1 MNLHEK
7 HKIIRLDDE
16 ETLQKENLTINKSTK
31 GFDDNLQKL
40 TNLKNTIENEM
51 IKIDKEYEKTD
62 NETTKSFKLK
72 RDKLNKEEECLKD
85 KLKTEVTKIK
95 ENLENYLLQ
104 VNNLFKL
111 CEKIKKG
118 VQTLEKGEKN
128 MIQTLSYIS
137 KINKNQREVNLLIGS
152 LMKNLEINF
161 NEKESNIE
169 YKEYYFNG
177 IPLNNEEKKFVPNY
191 DFKKEEEPKYDEK
204 IEEEPINDMKIEEEP
219 KYDEKNENDEKI
231 EEEEPKYDEK
241 NVKEPKYDFKID
253 EEPKYDEKIEY
264 ESEEKKI
271 IKDFRGEF
279 SLDEDYFSDE
289 TLWGLLKKHN
299 MDKAEA
305 FFELFG

>member
-1 MNLHEK
+1 
-7 HKIIRLDDE
+7 
-16 ETLQKENLTINKSTK
+16 
-31 GFDDNLQKL
+31 
-40 TNLKNTIENEM
+40 
-51 IKIDKEYEKTD
+51 
-62 NETTKSFKLK
+62 
-72 RDKLNKEEECLKD
+72 
-85 KLKTEVTKIK
+85 
-95 ENLENYLLQ
+95 
-104 VNNLFKL
+104 
-111 CEKIKKG
+111 
-118 VQTLEKGEKN
+118 
-128 MIQTLSYIS
+128 
-137 KINKNQREVNLLIGS
+137 
-152 LMKNLEINF
+152 MKNLEINF